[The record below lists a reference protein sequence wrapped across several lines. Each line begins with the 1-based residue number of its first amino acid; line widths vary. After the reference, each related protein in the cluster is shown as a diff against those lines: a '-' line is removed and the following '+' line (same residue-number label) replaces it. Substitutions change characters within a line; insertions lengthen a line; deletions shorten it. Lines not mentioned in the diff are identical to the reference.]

1 MSVVKSL
8 YNIPRSSIFYQKT
21 VKKSRFIVNIG
32 HTPDVLS
39 AKAFIDEVKIK
50 YSDAAHNCWSFIAG
64 PPTDTQVLGYSD
76 NGEPNGTAGKP
87 IFNVLLGS
95 GIGEITAVV
104 TRYYGGIKLGTG
116 GLARAYSGVVKE
128 ALIDLELSEKIQV
141 LSLIGISEYSEQN
154 AIENVL
160 DGYNVLNLEKQFSD
174 TVSWTVLMDIRE
186 ASRAII
192 EITNKTSGNVLFKIS
207 E

>member
-1 MSVVKSL
+1 M
-8 YNIPRSSIFYQKT
+8 
-21 VKKSRFIVNIG
+21 
-32 HTPDVLS
+32 
-39 AKAFIDEVKIK
+39 
-50 YSDAAHNCWSFIAG
+50 
-64 PPTDTQVLGYSD
+64 
-76 NGEPNGTAGKP
+76 
-87 IFNVLLGS
+87 
-95 GIGEITAVV
+95 
-104 TRYYGGIKLGTG
+104 
-116 GLARAYSGVVKE
+116 
-128 ALIDLELSEKIQV
+128 